1 MTNDDGLLDPQLRTQ
16 LARLGKLAFYR
27 DRAAAAGLDLSR
39 MITWHEFRSLPLL
52 TRAEFEACFET
63 DTAWGGFRVPGV
75 VRMNFTPS
83 AGVGLLPEF
92 NTRADLAA
100 SARALA
106 AVARAAGVVE
116 GDVVQV
122 TLGYHVLVAG
132 RLFDEGFAELGACS
146 LQAGAV
152 STEQQL
158 NLARRGRATVLMTN
172 PSFGQKLGEEGL
184 RGIRRMILT
193 GEPFTA
199 IAGRREALKEA
210 YGPELLSAVDT
221 YGVSEC
227 FPVAAEC
234 AAERGMHLM
243 ESFCVTEVIDPETL
257 EPVPP
262 GQPGELVVTHRNKE
276 AMPLLRYRT
285 GDLAVVEPTECECGA
300 RWVLPR
306 GVFGRTDNMSKVKG
320 VKLYPTQVALL
331 IAGIDG
337 LDPRRFR
344 ITVRERGGVD
354 EVGLEVVGER
364 PGVDLDELQRR
375 LKDATL
381 LSFNSVEIVDALD
394 QGGPIRDL
402 RATGDRLVDAGRE
415 RS

>member
-1 MTNDDGLLDPQLRTQ
+1 MTYDDGLLDEQLRSQ
-16 LARLGKLAFYR
+16 LGRLAGIGFYR
-27 DRAAAAGLDLSR
+27 RRAQAVGLDLARIS
-39 MITWHEFRSLPLL
+39 TWEEFRRLPLL
-52 TRAEFEACFET
+52 SRAEFEACFEN
-63 DTAWGGFRVPGV
+63 DSAWGGFKVPGV

-83 AGVGLLPEF
+83 ARVGLLPEF

-100 SARALA
+100 SAAALA
-106 AVARAAGVVE
+106 DVARAAGVSQD
-116 GDVVQV
+116 DVVQI
-122 TLGYHVLVAG
+122 TLGYHILVAG
-132 RLFDEGFAELGACS
+132 RLFDEGFAELGAVS

-158 NLARRGRATVLMTN
+158 NLARRGRSTVLMTN

-199 IAGRREALKEA
+199 IPGRRDALKA
-210 YGPELLSAVDT
+210 TYGAELLSAVDT

-243 ESFCVTEVIDPETL
+243 ESFCVTEVVDPDSL

-262 GQPGELVVTHRNKE
+262 GHPGELVVTHREKE
-276 AMPLLRYRT
+276 AMPFLRYRT
-285 GDLAVVEPTECECGA
+285 GDLAVVEPDECDCGA

-320 VKLYPTQVALL
+320 VKLYPTQVALIL
-331 IAGIDG
+331 AGVVG

-344 ITVRERGGVD
+344 ITIRAHRGVD
-354 EVGLEVVGER
+354 QVDLTVVGDA
-364 PGVDLDELQRR
+364 GLVDSAAVHRQ

-381 LSFNSVEIVDALD
+381 LSFNSLQIV
-394 QGGPIRDL
+394 RDL
-402 RATGDRLVDAGRE
+402 DDGDPMCDLRGAEGQLADASRE
-415 RS
+415 L